1 MNSTDALPT
10 FLNRLKVPVIAAVIL
25 AIFVGLVYWAGL
37 PPASAMPLFVT
48 GVAVLIG
55 CTFAFGGVVWHLM
68 ARPLPSGHAVPSVAG
83 LSVAQRRLLAV
94 LVGISGINIVVGA
107 FWDEVWHRQ
116 YGIPFGE
123 DLFWRPHL
131 MLYFGFL
138 LVMGLAGAGLFML
151 VKQGRGSW
159 QQRFRAQPVVGLLV
173 LVGGFLANALPADP
187 LWHLIY
193 GEDISA
199 WSLPHVI
206 LFLSFLCII
215 ILAAAI
221 QLSTLSEKKWSGLQ
235 RLSRE
240 EPFLFLVL
248 SFVLL
253 AGLQL
258 LTTEWDTGTPFV
270 MGQRPEWLLIA
281 LIGSTAS
288 FSGVLALRAMRRVG
302 TATAI
307 GLIALTIRMGLIAAF
322 GYGSISANAWIISL
336 PVLVGLDVAYA
347 LRLRLGRGAPPWMG
361 AGTFGALGMAAGG
374 LPLINRL
381 FTQPHVTLANLL
393 PMILAAQIACLLGAW
408 AGQSAGDYLA
418 TANKQTEPYRPAAEN
433 RAARLIPVVSL
444 AGVLLFIVFF
454 VFTAS
459 PPM

>member
-1 MNSTDALPT
+1 MNSTNALPT
-10 FLNRLKVPVIAAVIL
+10 LLNRLKVPATIAVVLAV
-25 AIFVGLVYWAGL
+25 FVGLVYWAGL
-37 PPASAMPLFVT
+37 PPASARPLFVA

-55 CTFAFGGVVWHLM
+55 CTFAFGGVVWHLL
-68 ARPLPSGHAVPSVAG
+68 ARPLPAGHAVPAAVG
-83 LSVAQRRLLAV
+83 LSAAQRQLLAV

-116 YGIPFGE
+116 YGVPLGE

-151 VKQGRGSW
+151 VKRGRGSW

-173 LVGGFLANALPADP
+173 LVGGFLVYALPADP

-206 LFLSFLCII
+206 LFLSFLFII

-221 QLSTLSEKKWSGLQ
+221 QLSTMSEKKWSGLQ

-240 EPFLFLVL
+240 EPFLYLVL

-258 LTTEWDTGTPFV
+258 LTTEWDTGTRYV
-270 MGQRPEWLLIA
+270 MPNRPDWLLIA
-281 LIGSTAS
+281 LIGTAAS
-288 FSGVLALRAMRRVG
+288 FSGVLALRAIRRVG
-302 TATAI
+302 SATAI

-322 GYGSISANAWIISL
+322 GYESISANAWIVSI
-336 PVLVGLDVAYA
+336 PVLIGLDVAYA
-347 LRLRLGRGAPPWMG
+347 LRLRLGRGAPPWLA
-361 AGTFGALGMAAGG
+361 AGTFAALGMTVGG
-374 LPLINRL
+374 LPLIARL
-381 FTQPHVTLANLL
+381 FPQPQITQNNLL
-393 PMILAAQIACLLGAW
+393 SMILAAQIACLLGAW
-408 AGQSAGDYLA
+408 AGQAAGDYLA
-418 TANKQTEPYRPAAEN
+418 TANKQVEPQSAAAAD
-433 RAARLIPVVSL
+433 RTARLIPMVSL
-444 AGVLLFIVFF
+444 AGVLIFIVLF

-459 PPM
+459 PPF